1 MLLNLSSAF
10 DTVDH
15 QILLRRL
22 NKSFGIGGVV
32 LDWFQSYLTGRVQ
45 YVRCGRRQSSLM
57 KVLYGLPQGS
67 VLGPLLFIL
76 YTADLITVI
85 ESLGLCPHLY
95 ADDTQIQGLCSVGAA
110 DQFQLIL
117 SACLD
122 EVASWMRANRLQLN
136 PTKTEVL
143 WCTTP
148 RRQHLLPTSP
158 VLVGIGC
165 VSPSTS
171 VRNL

>member
-1 MLLNLSSAF
+1 METAVLKELTDILLDVDAGNLSVLVLLDLSSAL

-15 QILLRRL
+15 DILLRRL
-22 NKSFGIGGVV
+22 DKSFGIRGVV

-85 ESLGLCPHLY
+85 ESSGLRPHLY
-95 ADDTQIQGLCSVGAA
+95 ADDTQIQDSC
-110 DQFQLIL
+110 I
-117 SACLD
+117 
-122 EVASWMRANRLQLN
+122 ASMPQ
-136 PTKTEVL
+136 
-143 WCTTP
+143 
-148 RRQHLLPTSP
+148 TS
-158 VLVGIGC
+158 
-165 VSPSTS
+165 SS
-171 VRNL
+171 

>member
-1 MLLNLSSAF
+1 METAVLKELTDSLLDVDAGNLSVLVLLDLSSAF

-85 ESLGLCPHLY
+85 ESSGLRPHLY
-95 ADDTQIQGLCSVGAA
+95 ADDTQIQGSCIASV
-110 DQFQLIL
+110 
-117 SACLD
+117 
-122 EVASWMRANRLQLN
+122 
-136 PTKTEVL
+136 P
-143 WCTTP
+143 
-148 RRQHLLPTSP
+148 PTS
-158 VLVGIGC
+158 
-165 VSPSTS
+165 SS
-171 VRNL
+171 